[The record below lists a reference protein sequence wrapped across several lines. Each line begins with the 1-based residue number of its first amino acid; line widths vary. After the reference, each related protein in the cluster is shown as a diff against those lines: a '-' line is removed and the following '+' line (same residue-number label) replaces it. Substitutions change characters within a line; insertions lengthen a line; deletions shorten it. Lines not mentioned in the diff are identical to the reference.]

1 MWQRMKDVE
10 MVSLI
15 TTYLSLEESTCETQ
29 DLVTFPS
36 TFVGPCFVGVLGMIS
51 TERKKERDRRR
62 EIRILGDSDRE
73 MDHRRV

>member
-1 MWQRMKDVE
+1 MKNVAKNE
-10 MVSLI
+10 RCCNGISHHP
-15 TTYLSLEESTCETQ
+15 TYLSLEEGTCETQ

-62 EIRILGDSDRE
+62 EIRIL
-73 MDHRRV
+73 